1 MLIEEDKVEMLFER
15 ALEKSK
21 LAQEFRDIYESV
33 RKDGI
38 IDILINNWVR
48 LSFCL
53 PHLAY
58 KITDKCEQTYFVE
71 VIFNAIKYLK
81 PYLGIVLLKNKE
93 TLLES
98 LPDNCNYYAK
108 SLIEIAN
115 PRFSIARYAAE
126 FDVSIEEIY
135 AVIDHLV
142 YWAKVKIIYPIAE
155 TNCYVVHPMTPLYM

>member
-1 MLIEEDKVEMLFER
+1 VEILFER

-21 LAQEFRDIYESV
+21 LAQEFRDIYESI
-33 RKDGI
+33 RKEGI
-38 IDILINNWVR
+38 IDMLINNWIR

-58 KITDKCEQTYFVE
+58 KITNKCEQTYFVE
-71 VIFNAIKYLK
+71 VIFNAINYLK

-93 TLLES
+93 NLLES
-98 LPDNCNYYAK
+98 LPENCNYYARL
-108 SLIEIAN
+108 LIEIAN

-126 FDVSIEEIY
+126 LDVPIEEIY
-135 AVIDHLV
+135 AVINHLV

-155 TNCYVVHPMTPLYM
+155 TNLYVVQPNTQLYMYKFYCFY

>member
-1 MLIEEDKVEMLFER
+1 MFEK

-21 LAQEFRDIYESV
+21 LAQEFRDIYESI
-33 RKDGI
+33 RKEGV
-38 IDILINNWVR
+38 IDILINNWIR

-81 PYLGIVLLKNKE
+81 PYLGIVLLKKKE
-93 TLLES
+93 SLLES
-98 LPDNCNYYAK
+98 LPDNCNYYTQR
-108 SLIEIAN
+108 LIEIAN

-126 FDVSIEEIY
+126 LDVPIEEIY
-135 AVIDHLV
+135 AIIDHLV
-142 YWAKVKIIYPIAE
+142 YWAKVKVIYPIAE
-155 TNCYVVHPMTPLYM
+155 TNMYVVHPNSSVSM